1 MNVLGIAGS
10 LRRGSFNRQLL
21 HMAAACAPAGLGI
34 RVCDG
39 LGAIPLFD
47 EDIEHEASAAGPV
60 ADLRRMVKAADGLLF
75 STPEYNQSIPGVLK
89 NIVDWLSRDGSL
101 VDKPVAVIGAT
112 PGRWG
117 TRLAQSTLRHV
128 LYATE
133 SRVMPAPTLFLAE
146 ADRAF
151 DPHGR
156 LVDGQTI
163 QRLREVLTAFAAWI
177 DVNNVSSTAVP
188 PPEAAVG

>member
-1 MNVLGIAGS
+1 M
-10 LRRGSFNRQLL
+10 
-21 HMAAACAPAGLGI
+21 
-34 RVCDG
+34 
-39 LGAIPLFD
+39 FD
-47 EDIEHEASAAGPV
+47 EDIEQEASAEGPV
-60 ADLRRMVKAADGLLF
+60 ADLRRMVKTADGLLF

-89 NIVDWLSRDGSL
+89 NIVDWLSRDDSL

-112 PGRWG
+112 AGRWG

-156 LVDGQTI
+156 L
-163 QRLREVLTAFAAWI
+163 I
-177 DVNNVSSTAVP
+177 D
-188 PPEAAVG
+188 

>member
-21 HMAAACAPAGLGI
+21 HAAVACAPAGFAI
-34 RVCDG
+34 HVCDG
-39 LGAIPLFD
+39 LAAVPLFD
-47 EDIEHEASAAGPV
+47 EDIEQEARAAGPV

-89 NIVDWLSRDGSL
+89 NMIDWLSRDDSL
-101 VDKPVAVIGAT
+101 AGKPVAVIGAT
-112 PGRWG
+112 AGRWG

-133 SRVMPAPTLFLAE
+133 SRVMPAPTLFLAD
-146 ADRAF
+146 ASHAF
-151 DPHGR
+151 DADGR
-156 LVDGQTI
+156 LIDAQT
-163 QRLREVLTAFAAWI
+163 RERVREVLTAFAAWI
-177 DVNNVSSTAVP
+177 RMTAWSNTVA
-188 PPEAAVG
+188 PPETAAG

>member
-1 MNVLGIAGS
+1 MNVLGIGGS
-10 LRRGSFNRQLL
+10 LRRGSFNRRLL
-21 HMAAACAPAGLGI
+21 NEAAACAPAGVAI

-39 LGAIPLFD
+39 LAAIPLFD
-47 EDIEHEASAAGPV
+47 EDIEQEASAEGPV

-89 NIVDWLSRDGSL
+89 NIVDWLSRDDSL
-101 VDKPVAVIGAT
+101 VGKPVAVIGAT
-112 PGRWG
+112 AGRWG

-146 ADRAF
+146 SDRAF
-151 DPHGR
+151 DPDGR
-156 LVDGQTI
+156 LVDKQNRE
-163 QRLREVLTAFAAWI
+163 RLREVLTAFRAWI
-177 DVNNVSSTAVP
+177 HMNAPSNTVL
-188 PPEAAVG
+188 PPEAAAG